1 MKTIKNILPIFL
13 LAILFLG
20 LSACKK
26 KCVVETEDTNNGAIV
41 SGVVFYPSSGSLTG
55 NMGGNYVITN
65 GHPYANDI
73 QIRMN
78 DGEKTNVNYTNYTIL
93 CHPTTANC
101 SAFYDKTVTIDDAN
115 QTVVYK
121 IVVTQCESCPEKYT
135 SENYVLVPAFPS
147 SYAVSY
153 DVSYV
158 TK

>member
-13 LAILFLG
+13 LATLFLG

-26 KCVVETEDTNNGAIV
+26 KCVVESEDTNNGAIV

-65 GHPYANDI
+65 GHPYANNI
-73 QIRMN
+73 QIRIN
-78 DGEKTNVNYTNYTIL
+78 EGEKTNVNYTNYTIL
-93 CHPTTANC
+93 CYPTTANC

>member
-1 MKTIKNILPIFL
+1 MKTIKNILP
-13 LAILFLG
+13 LFLVATLFIG

-26 KCVVETEDTNNGAIV
+26 KCVVETEDTNNGAII
-41 SGVVFYPSSGSLTG
+41 SGVVIYPSSGSLTG

-65 GHPYANDI
+65 GHPYSNDI
-73 QIRMN
+73 KIRIN
-78 DGEKTNVNYTNYTIL
+78 QGDLTNVNYTNYTVL
-93 CHPTTANC
+93 CNPTTANC
-101 SAFYDKTVTIDDAN
+101 NASYDRTVTIDDVN
-115 QTVVYK
+115 QTVIYK

-135 SENYVLVPAFPS
+135 CENYVLVPAFPS

>member
-1 MKTIKNILPIFL
+1 MKNNRNILALFS
-13 LAILFLG
+13 LAILFMG
-20 LSACKK
+20 LTACTK
-26 KCVVETEDTNNGAIV
+26 KCIVETEDTNNGAII
-41 SGVVFYPSSGSLTG
+41 SGVVVYPSAGSLTG
-55 NMGGNYVITN
+55 NMGGNYVITT
-65 GHPYANDI
+65 GHPHANEI
-73 QIRMN
+73 QIRVN
-78 DGEKTNVNYTNYTIL
+78 EGEKTNVNYSDFTVL
-93 CHPTTANC
+93 CYPTTANC

-147 SYAVSY
+147 NYAVSY

>member
-65 GHPYANDI
+65 GHPYANNI
-73 QIRMN
+73 QIRIN
-78 DGEKTNVNYTNYTIL
+78 EGEKTNVNYTNYTIL
-93 CHPTTANC
+93 CYPTTANC

>member
-13 LAILFLG
+13 LATLFLG

-73 QIRMN
+73 QIRIN
-78 DGEKTNVNYTNYTIL
+78 EGEKTNVNYTNYTIL
-93 CHPTTANC
+93 CYPTTANC

>member
-65 GHPYANDI
+65 GHPYANNI
-73 QIRMN
+73 QIRIN
-78 DGEKTNVNYTNYTIL
+78 EGEKTNVNYTNYTVL
-93 CHPTTANC
+93 CYPTTANC